1 MRASVSRGL
10 LLPSAVCAALIF
22 GPVGTAAAAVDTH
35 PTTAWPVTWDVT
47 DVSDGGWAFGTDAFA
62 GRFGVPEKDDTF
74 APLVDTATRIAEGA
88 RRGMDAS
95 EAAAYADALRT
106 ANAEVQR
113 RLADEKGTSEGVT
126 DRAADP
132 VSDAVSTVQS
142 LVDGLLKA
150 LASLNL
156 PGVLSTVTGLLST
169 VVGVV
174 GGVVGGL
181 LGGLPPLPAVP

>member
-10 LLPSAVCAALIF
+10 LLPSAVCAALVF

-47 DVSDGGWAFGTDAFA
+47 HMTDGGSALGTDAF
-62 GRFGVPEKDDTF
+62 RFGVTDRQERDDAFT
-74 APLVDTATRIAEGA
+74 PLVEAATRIAEGA
-88 RRGMDAS
+88 RSGMDAS
-95 EAAAYADALRT
+95 EATAYADALRT
-106 ANAEVQR
+106 ANAEVRQR
-113 RLADEKGTSEGVT
+113 LT

-132 VSDAVSTVQS
+132 ASDVVATVQS

-150 LASLNL
+150 LTSLNL

-174 GGVVGGL
+174 GGL

>member
-1 MRASVSRGL
+1 MRASASRRL
-10 LLPSAVCAALIF
+10 LLPSAVCAALVL

-47 DVSDGGWAFGTDAFA
+47 DAFT
-62 GRFGVPEKDDTF
+62 GRFAVVDRQKRDDTF
-74 APLVDTATRIAEGA
+74 APLVEAATRIAEGA
-88 RRGMDAS
+88 RTGMDAS
-95 EAAAYADALRT
+95 EATAYADALRT
-106 ANAEVQR
+106 ANAEVRQ
-113 RLADEKGTSEGVT
+113 RLADAKGGT

-132 VSDAVSTVQS
+132 VSDVVATVQS
-142 LVDGLLKA
+142 LVDTLLKA
-150 LASLNL
+150 LTSLDL

-174 GGVVGGL
+174 GGL